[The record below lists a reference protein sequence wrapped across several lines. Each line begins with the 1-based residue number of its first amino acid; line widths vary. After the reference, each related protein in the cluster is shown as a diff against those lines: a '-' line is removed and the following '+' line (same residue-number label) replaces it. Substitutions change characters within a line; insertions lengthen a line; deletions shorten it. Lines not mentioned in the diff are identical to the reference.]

1 MAAPLAL
8 GIVDIIRGFLK
19 GRRDKKLGEQDLEA
33 LLIQL
38 DAKVVSGQLELNKV
52 EAAHRNIWVAGWRPG
67 IGWLGFAALG
77 MNYLIIPMAEVGLY
91 LYTWELHDIPQ
102 MDTGPLAA
110 MVAGMLGL
118 GGFRTTEKIKGV
130 AK

>member
-8 GIVDIIRGFLK
+8 GVIDIIRSFLK
-19 GRRDKKLGEQDLEA
+19 GRKDAKLGEQDLAA
-33 LLIQL
+33 LQIQL
-38 DAKVVSGQLELNKV
+38 DSQIVSGQLEVNKV
-52 EAAHRNIWVAGWRPG
+52 EATHRSIFVAGWRPG

-77 MNYLIIPMAEVGLY
+77 LNYIIIPLVEIGLY

-118 GGFRTTEKIKGV
+118 GGFRTHEKVKGV